1 MISEEKLKIM
11 TKMAIYDKNEGKDD
25 FEIGKYYKKDYL
37 TFNYIKT
44 WICATIAYLGLWCLI
59 LVANMDTAVLT
70 LGSFKFVLSVIA
82 FILFY
87 VLFVLVYEVLT
98 YKIYSIKYDRAKK
111 RLNEYMEQVEE
122 LNKMYEK
129 E

>member
-1 MISEEKLKIM
+1 MVTISLSI
-11 TKMAIYDKNEGKDD
+11 
-25 FEIGKYYKKDYL
+25 
-37 TFNYIKT
+37 
-44 WICATIAYLGLWCLI
+44 
-59 LVANMDTAVLT
+59 
-70 LGSFKFVLSVIA
+70 SSVIA

>member
-11 TKMAIYDKNEGKDD
+11 TKMAIYEKNAGKDD

>member
-11 TKMAIYDKNEGKDD
+11 TKMAIYEKNEGKDD

-70 LGSFKFVLSVIA
+70 VGSFKFVLSVIA

>member
-11 TKMAIYDKNEGKDD
+11 TKMAIYEKNEGKDD

-44 WICATIAYLGLWCLI
+44 WKCATIAYVGLWCLI

>member
-11 TKMAIYDKNEGKDD
+11 TKMAIYEKNEGKDD

-98 YKIYSIKYDRAKK
+98 YKIYSIKYYRAKK